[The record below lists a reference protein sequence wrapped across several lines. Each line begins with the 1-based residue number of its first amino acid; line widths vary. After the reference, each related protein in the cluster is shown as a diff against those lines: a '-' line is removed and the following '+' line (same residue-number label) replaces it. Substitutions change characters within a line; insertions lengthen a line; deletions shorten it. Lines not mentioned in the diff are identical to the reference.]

1 MLKSFLK
8 LAVRNLFRNKVASF
22 INLIG
27 LSIAVGVCLVVFTFV
42 DLTLFADDF
51 HENADEIYMVENV
64 IDRGHNDLQ
73 LWGDT
78 PLPIGKALRE
88 DFPQIKRAVR
98 IRNGSGEARYGEKVF
113 NERIRY
119 VDGGFLEMFTF
130 PLKWGDKSALAE
142 LDAVILSEKTS
153 TKYFGNENPIGKELL
168 FTFRDTIKKT
178 FIVRGVA
185 AEFPQRASFGF
196 NMLMN
201 WEVQRMVGY
210 DDLESWKRFISA
222 TFIQLD
228 DPSVIETLKAGE
240 KKYLEAQNA
249 VQKDWGIT
257 EFRYE
262 KILDL
267 RMRGDNEVRGSIT
280 SGPPPAAIYT
290 LTIIGVFLILL
301 ACFNY
306 INIAIASASQRLKE
320 IGIRKVVGSSRGQII
335 WQFLG
340 ENLMLC
346 ILALAA
352 GVVLAEFVFL
362 PAFINWVD
370 INGDIQLNLKDDLH
384 IWVFLAGL
392 LVLTGLGAGAY
403 PAFIVSA
410 FQPVNIFS
418 GKLKLGG
425 KTIFTKVFLTLQFF
439 FSIFLVIAGVVFT
452 QNSMYQREKDWGY
465 NQEGTI
471 TIPVD
476 KVANYHIMHD
486 AVKQHPNVLK
496 VAASRQHIGRWD
508 NTAVVEY
515 KGERYEFKRFEVGLN
530 YLEAMGLRLK
540 EGRLFDPNLETDK
553 TQAVIINQEMVS
565 SMGWENP
572 LQEQFTYDSVL
583 YSVVGIVEDF
593 HYHNFFSKIRPAFFR
608 LMEDEEK
615 YAHVV
620 VRVKPGKMVEMSDFL
635 KAHWKENIP
644 DDPYRGFFQDGVFDE
659 FYKESQGISNV
670 FISVATMALLL
681 TCMGLFGLV
690 SLIVAKRMKEF
701 SIRKVLGASMGQLG
715 RLLTKQF
722 IWVLLIAT
730 ILAFPL
736 CYGFLEF
743 VILDDIFDFRVPLTP
758 LPFVIGGLAVVLASL
773 LTISS
778 QLKKVAQA
786 NPVDALR
793 DE

>member
-1 MLKSFLK
+1 MLKSYFK
-8 LAVRNLFRNKVASF
+8 LAIRNLFRNKVASF

-88 DFPQIKRAVR
+88 DFPQVKRAVR
-98 IRNGSGEARYGEKVF
+98 IRNGSGEARYEDKVF

-119 VDGGFLEMFTF
+119 VDGGFLDMFTF
-130 PLKWGDKSALAE
+130 PLKWGDKLGAE
-142 LDAVILSEKTS
+142 DLDGVILSERVS
-153 TKYFGNENPIGKELL
+153 IKYFGEENPVGKQLQ

-178 FIVRGVA
+178 FTIRGVA
-185 AEFPQRASFGF
+185 EKFPQRASFGF

-210 DDLESWKRFISA
+210 DDLEDWKRFISA

-228 DPSVIETLKAGE
+228 DPSVIEILKTGE

-249 VQKDWGIT
+249 VQKDWAIT

-267 RMRGDNEVRGSIT
+267 RMRGGNEVRGSIT

-340 ENLMLC
+340 ENMLLC
-346 ILALAA
+346 IVALIA

-370 INGDIQLNLKDDLH
+370 INSQVELNLQEDLH
-384 IWVFLAGL
+384 IWIFLAGL

-403 PAFIVSA
+403 PAFVVSA

-418 GKLKLGG
+418 GKLKIGG
-425 KTIFTKVFLTLQFF
+425 KAIFTKIFLTLQFF
-439 FSIFLVIAGVVFT
+439 FSIFLVVAGIVFT
-452 QNSMYQREKDWGY
+452 QNSLYQRDKDWGY
-465 NQEGTI
+465 DQEGTI
-471 TIPVD
+471 TIPVN
-476 KVANYHIMHD
+476 KVSEYHIMHD
-486 AVKQHPNVLK
+486 AVKQHPNVMQ
-496 VAASRQHIGRWD
+496 VAASRQHFGRWD

-530 YLEAMGLRLK
+530 YMEAMGVRLK

-553 TQAVIINQEMVS
+553 TQAVIINQEMVRA
-565 SMGWENP
+565 MEWENP

-593 HYHNFFSKIRPAFFR
+593 HYHNFFSKIRPSFFR
-608 LMEDEEK
+608 LLEDEEK
-615 YAHVV
+615 YAHIV
-620 VRVKPGKMVEMSDFL
+620 VRVVPGKMVEMSDFL

-644 DDPYRGFFQDGVFDE
+644 DEPYRGFFQDGVFDE
-659 FYKESQGISNV
+659 FYKESQGISNI

-701 SIRKVLGASMGQLG
+701 SIRKVLGASVGQLG
-715 RLLTKQF
+715 KLLTNQF
-722 IWVLLIAT
+722 LWVLLIAL
-730 ILAFPL
+730 ILAVPL
-736 CYGFLEF
+736 SYVFLDKF
-743 VILDDIFDFRVPLTP
+743 ILDDIFDFRVPITP
-758 LPFVIGGLAVVLASL
+758 LPFVIGGIVVLLASL

-778 QLKKVAQA
+778 QLRKVAQA